1 VWGLKRQRTAP
12 LGNIAPHG
20 SSVEVVL
27 VLVGVVWLLETESV
41 ALLGHYD
48 DCLGITDRW
57 FACFAF
63 APERQVRYGL
73 EFKFSVFCG
82 ASCLLER
89 RVKRDNITS
98 TLRIAH
104 PMYRRPS
111 HMDSNVLDV

>member
-1 VWGLKRQRTAP
+1 MWKHLSFFSSFSPPAAIVWGLKRQRTAP

-73 EFKFSVFCG
+73 EFKFSVFC
-82 ASCLLER
+82 
-89 RVKRDNITS
+89 
-98 TLRIAH
+98 IADH
-104 PMYRRPS
+104 HTWTPMCW
-111 HMDSNVLDV
+111 MCDVQSDRL